1 VNKTAIFKTLEVVL
15 IALMTLLVVN
25 VLWQVFSR
33 YALNSPS
40 RFTDELA
47 RYMMIWI
54 GLLGAAYVS
63 GERGH
68 IAIDLFSKNKSPEA
82 QKNIRSL
89 ISMLIIAFALTV
101 LIIGGSWLVYTRFIL
116 EVTSA
121 ALKVPMALV
130 YLALPLSGILIIYFE
145 VVHLL
150 SEPKI

>member
-1 VNKTAIFKTLEVVL
+1 VNKAAIFKTLEVVL

>member
-1 VNKTAIFKTLEVVL
+1 MNKAAIFKTLEVVL

-33 YALNSPS
+33 YALNAPS

-54 GLLGAAYVS
+54 GLLGAAFVS

-82 QKNIRSL
+82 QKKIRSL
-89 ISMLIIAFALTV
+89 ISMLIIAFAFTV
-101 LIIGGSWLVYTRFIL
+101 LIIGGTWLVYTRFIL
-116 EVTSA
+116 DVTSA
-121 ALKVPMALV
+121 ALKVPMAFV

-145 VVHLL
+145 VEHLL
-150 SEPKI
+150 SESKI

>member
-1 VNKTAIFKTLEVVL
+1 VNKVAIFKTLEYVL
-15 IALMTLLVVN
+15 ITLMTLLVVN

-68 IAIDLFSKNKSPEA
+68 IGIDLFSRNKPPAA
-82 QKNIRSL
+82 QKKIQGI
-89 ISMLIIAFALTV
+89 ISVLIILFAATV
-101 LIIGGSWLVYTRFIL
+101 LIIGGGWLVYTRYIL
-116 EVTSA
+116 EVESA
-121 ALKVPMALV
+121 ALKVPMAYV

-145 VVHLL
+145 IIHLL